1 MAKEEDLQAL
11 RQKVGSLDVK
21 IVTLL
26 NERATL
32 SQAIGEIKK
41 EGDSNAEVHVPGQE
55 VAVFERIE
63 AVNAGPLTQ
72 DSIRS
77 IYREIMSAS
86 LSLQT
91 EIKIGFLGPKGTF
104 THQAALQRFGDSVS
118 YVPFASTRAVFLALE
133 EGKVTYAVLPFEN
146 SCTGI
151 VGETI
156 DAFTEFTKVK
166 IRAES
171 YLRVTQSLLSHFQPS
186 GIRRIY
192 SHRAAFGQCSK
203 WLDTHFPGVERVS
216 VSSTGRAAEMA
227 STEMYSAAI
236 CSEVC
241 SKLYDLP
248 ILNSSIADNQY
259 NYTTFVVLGLTCEA
273 ETGKDKTLLSFTIDH
288 RQPGALCD
296 GLKVFKDYGLNLSK
310 IETRPCPSKLKPFH
324 YIFNVEFS
332 GHHANEKVQ
341 LALDAL
347 KKFCI
352 DINLLGSYPDERPA
366 FML

>member
-1 MAKEEDLQAL
+1 MANDKDLQAL
-11 RQKVGSLDVK
+11 RQKIGSLDVK
-21 IVTLL
+21 LVALL
-26 NERATL
+26 NERASL
-32 SQAIGEIKK
+32 SQTIGEIKK
-41 EGDSNAEVHVPGQE
+41 EGDSSAEVHVPGQE

-104 THQAALQRFGDSVS
+104 THQAALQRFGESVA
-118 YVPFASTRAVFLALE
+118 YVPFGSTRAVFLALE
-133 EGKVTYAVLPFEN
+133 EGKVTYAVLPLEN
-146 SCTGI
+146 SAAGI

-156 DAFTEFTKVK
+156 DAFTEFTKVQ

-171 YLRVTQSLLSHFQPS
+171 YLRVTQCLLSHFQPS

-203 WLDTHFPGVERVS
+203 WLDTHFPGVERVT
-216 VSSTGRAAEMA
+216 VASTGRAAEMA

-236 CSEVC
+236 GSEVC

-248 ILNSSIADNQY
+248 ILNSSIADAQY
-259 NYTTFVVLGLTCEA
+259 NYTAFVVLGLSSEA

-296 GLKVFKDYGLNLSK
+296 GLKVFKDHDLNLSK
-310 IETRPCPSKLKPFH
+310 IETRPCPAKLKPFH
-324 YIFNVEFS
+324 YIFNVEFA
-332 GHHANEKVQ
+332 GHHANPKVQ
-341 LALDAL
+341 AALGCL
-347 KKFCI
+347 QTFCLDLRI
-352 DINLLGSYPDERPA
+352 LGSYPDERPA
-366 FML
+366 FMV